1 MVILMNDSHNNSE
14 TINVIGT
21 VIMIIGIVLGII
33 FGFAF
38 QVANYSDSYYSRI
51 EYSFNWALC
60 ISLIVSSIFIK
71 VGFSALAC
79 IARAS
84 EETTMMVYRL
94 MNQLNNNNT
103 QTNNKTS
110 KKSSE
115 NTTTLNQQTAPVV
128 STNIWT
134 CPKCGKINYNYV
146 TTCPCGEP
154 KP

>member
-1 MVILMNDSHNNSE
+1 MNDSHSNSD

-21 VIMIIGIVLGII
+21 VIMIIGIILGII
-33 FGFAF
+33 CGFAS
-38 QVANYSDSYYSRI
+38 QVPSSSSYYSRV
-51 EYSFNWALC
+51 EYSFNWSSC
-60 ISLIVSSIFIK
+60 ISLIASSVLTKVS
-71 VGFSALAC
+71 FSALAC

-94 MNQLNNNNT
+94 MNQLSNYKAQNNNT
-103 QTNNKTS
+103 S
-110 KKSSE
+110 KKATE
-115 NTTTLNQQTAPVV
+115 NSTPLNQQTPSVV

-146 TTCPCGEP
+146 TTCSCGEP

>member
-1 MVILMNDSHNNSE
+1 MNDIHRNSD

-21 VIMIIGIVLGII
+21 VILIIGIVLGII
-33 FGFAF
+33 CGFAL
-38 QVANYSDSYYSRI
+38 QVANYSGSYYSRV
-51 EYSFNWALC
+51 EYSFNWASC

-94 MNQLNNNNT
+94 MNQISYNNT
-103 QTNNKTS
+103 KADNKTS

-115 NTTTLNQQTAPVV
+115 NATTLNHQTAPVV

-146 TTCPCGEP
+146 TTCSCGEP